1 MEVGETGNA
10 HARHGTVGRMKVAT
24 HDGSFHADDVFA
36 IAVLRLRTPDLEIV
50 RTRDTDIIAACDARV
65 DVGLQSDPDTGGFDH
80 HQKGGAG
87 TRPNGIPYA
96 SFGLVWRA
104 YGAEVCDGDAQVAAE
119 VDGYLVQGI
128 DALDCGVTITQS
140 VIDDVRPMTIS
151 DLIGAM
157 NPAWDEEITD
167 AEQDARFLEA
177 VTRAEGVVERAIS
190 TAAAR
195 ARAHQLVRA
204 AMERAD
210 DPRLIELDRKM
221 PWHEPVV
228 TDAPEALYVIYPKSD
243 GWGLQAVPEELGA
256 FGNRRDLPESWAGL
270 TGADLAAVTGV
281 ADAIFCHGKRF
292 MAAAESREGVLELAR
307 QALDDGE

>member
-1 MEVGETGNA
+1 
-10 HARHGTVGRMKVAT
+10 MKVAT

-36 IAVLRLRTPDLEIV
+36 IATLRMRTPDLQVV
-50 RTRDTDIIAACDARV
+50 RTRDPAVIAACDARV
-65 DVGLQSDPDTGGFDH
+65 DVGLRSDPSSGDFDH

-87 TRPNGIPYA
+87 ARDNGIPYA

-104 YGAEVCDGDAQVAAE
+104 HGTDVCGGDAQVASE

-128 DALDCGVTITQS
+128 DALDCGVTLTRS
-140 VIDDVRPMTIS
+140 LIDDVRPMTIS

-157 NPAWDEEITD
+157 NPAWDEELTD
-167 AEQDARFLEA
+167 AEQDARFADA
-177 VTRAEGVVERAIS
+177 VTRAEGVIERAIS

-195 ARAHQLVRA
+195 ARAHQLVRE
-204 AMERAD
+204 AMARAD

-243 GWGLQAVPEELGA
+243 GWGLQAVPRELGA
-256 FGNRRDLPESWAGL
+256 FGNRRDLPEAWAGL
-270 TGADLAAVTGV
+270 NHDELAAVTGV

-307 QALDDGE
+307 QALADPR

>member
-1 MEVGETGNA
+1 M
-10 HARHGTVGRMKVAT
+10 RRMKVAT

-50 RTRDTDIIAACDARV
+50 RTRDTDVIAACDARV
-65 DVGLQSDPDTGGFDH
+65 DVGLHSDPATGDFDH

-87 TRPNGIPYA
+87 ARENGIPYA

-104 YGAEVCDGDAQVAAE
+104 YGAEVCDGNAQVAAE

-128 DALDCGVTITQS
+128 DALDCGVTLTQS
-140 VIDDVRPMTIS
+140 LIGDVRPMTIS

-157 NPAWDEEITD
+157 NPAWDEELSP
-167 AEQDARFLEA
+167 AEQDVRFADA
-177 VTRAEGVVERAIS
+177 VTRAEGVIERAIS

-195 ARAHQLVRA
+195 ARAHELVRQ

-228 TDAPEALYVIYPKSD
+228 KGAPEALYVIYPKSD
-243 GWGLQAVPEELGA
+243 GWGLQAVPVELGA
-256 FGNRRDLPESWAGL
+256 FGNRRDLPEAWAGL
-270 TGADLAAVTGV
+270 NGADLAAVTGV

-307 QALDDGE
+307 LALDGSDA